1 MCAIQ
6 HLFVPFL
13 VIGPK
18 KWLKIYQTQ
27 WRSSES
33 LWTECIEDV
42 SEYLRSHEYSLSTP
56 RQWGGDG
63 GRFWVEAFKIR
74 FSRKIWTPL
83 CCDDRFMGNCFW
95 IDSVVTKTLSLIILF
110 LDWRHVSFYRH
121 WWELLWS
128 FHGYTLILWSSPF
141 IPKNA
146 VIFENVKMRKHLWC
160 EKSKRSCLLGSRP
173 LDLAAAP
180 GV

>member
-27 WRSSES
+27 CMAQQWISLDWMYWGRFRVFEVSWIFSQYFSSM
-33 LWTECIEDV
+33 
-42 SEYLRSHEYSLSTP
+42 
-56 RQWGGDG
+56 GGDR
-63 GRFWVEAFKIR
+63 GRFWVEAFRIR
-74 FSRKIWTPL
+74 VSRKIWTPL

-110 LDWRHVSFYRH
+110 LDWRHVTFYRH

-141 IPKNA
+141 IPKKCCHCW
-146 VIFENVKMRKHLWC
+146 EC
-160 EKSKRSCLLGSRP
+160 E
-173 LDLAAAP
+173 
-180 GV
+180 